1 MKHILE
7 RTIVN
12 KETNKNHS
20 YHGRNKAAVTDSSQL
35 GMERGKMLD
44 WVVIVD
50 GSKEWALE
58 LRVER

>member
-1 MKHILE
+1 M
-7 RTIVN
+7 
-12 KETNKNHS
+12 
-20 YHGRNKAAVTDSSQL
+20 TDSSRL

-50 GSKEWALE
+50 SSKEWALG